1 MLKYL
6 VIPVLLVLS
15 MNVMASGSN
24 HHNTTQQITN
34 IYNNQGI
41 AISGAIA
48 HASQC
53 DSSTYSLQGSTGFST
68 YMGRQAEAFGL
79 CKRFDNVMGSVSVA
93 HEDGSTDPM
102 VSIGLHWR
110 F

>member
-6 VIPVLLVLS
+6 VIPMLMVLPMS
-15 MNVMASGSN
+15 AMASSN
-24 HHNTTQQITN
+24 HHNTTTQQITN
-34 IYNNQGI
+34 IYNNKGI

-53 DSSTYSLQGSTGFST
+53 DSSTYSLQGSAGFST

-79 CKRFDNVMGSVSVA
+79 CKRFKKVMGSVSIA
-93 HEDGSTDPM
+93 YEDGTKDPM
-102 VSIGLHWR
+102 VSIGIHWR